1 MSSLIPFIILGLAS
15 GSVYGMAGVG
25 LVLTYKTSGIFNFA
39 FGAVGTLAAYIFYT
53 LNVSHGVPWPV
64 AAVVVTVV
72 LGVALGLISELL
84 ARRLSK
90 VALAVQI
97 VAVIGVVLAIEALLE
112 IIYGGTDRTFPVFL
126 PQSTVEIFGAYVSW
140 GKLIVVGFT
149 LLVTGLLYAM
159 LKFTTI
165 GIAMR
170 AVVDDPDL
178 LDVSGTKPRRVRR
191 SAWIIG
197 TLFSVMAGIL
207 LAQSTSLDPVTLTS
221 LVAQSY
227 AAAAI
232 GAFSSLPLTYA
243 GGLGVGVLAS
253 ILTKYI
259 PQTEIISGIPV
270 SLPFIILFLVLVLM
284 PKRRLAGRVEA
295 RPLTSA
301 ARVPALRVQ
310 GLFGVIAVAAAALV
324 PLVAGSLYIT
334 GWTTVLPAVIMFLSV
349 GLLVKTSGQV
359 SLAQVGFA
367 AIGAVAF
374 SKLTVEAH
382 IPWLLALIVAGLVV
396 VPIGALI
403 AVPAIRLS
411 GIYLALATFG
421 FGLLLQNMFYNS
433 SWMFGSFGQGITL
446 PQPVIP
452 GIGATTAN
460 EFYYVVLIITVVVAV
475 SVVALTRSR
484 LGRLL
489 RALGDSPTALRTS
502 GTSTLVT
509 QILVFCISA
518 FLAGISGALLGAT
531 IGDQASTSFDPT
543 LSLTYLALVL
553 ITVGPVPWYAVLA
566 AAASVLIPLY
576 VTLSTI
582 ASWMQ
587 LAFGVAAILMAIQ
600 PQVQTPA
607 WAARFVDRLAVLLRD
622 PSVRPV
628 RRAEEPGDEAAARRS
643 RRAPVGAAA
652 GLDVSDVSVRFGG
665 LTAVSD
671 LGLSVP
677 SGKITGLIGPNGAG
691 KTTTF
696 NAICGLNRP
705 ASSRIVVNGNDVTT
719 ASVVQRSLAGLGR
732 TFQQMQLYDSLSVLE
747 NVRLGAEASLAGRNP
762 LRHLLSRRGDKAA
775 VDATA
780 LDAMRLCGIEYLA
793 QRKAL
798 SLSTGQR
805 RLVELAR
812 CLASPAN
819 ILLLDEPSS
828 GLDSRETNQL
838 GEILLRVVRERET
851 AILLVEHDMSLVMR
865 VCSDITVLDFGR
877 VIFSGSA
884 TEVASSPVVQAA
896 YLGSVEVMA
905 ADPSGAESLEPGM
918 ATE

>member
-324 PLVAGSLYIT
+324 PLLAGSLYIT

-475 SVVALTRSR
+475 AVVALTRSR

-518 FLAGISGALLGAT
+518 FLAGISGALLGAA

-587 LAFGVAAILMAIQ
+587 LAFGAAAILMAIQ
-600 PQVQTPA
+600 PEVRTPA
-607 WAARFVDRLAVLLRD
+607 WATRFVDRLAVLLRD

-628 RRAEEPGDEAAARRS
+628 VRAGEPADEAVARRS
-643 RRAPVGAAA
+643 RQAPVGAAA

-671 LGLSVP
+671 LGLRVP

-762 LRHLLSRRGDKAA
+762 LRHLLSRHGDKAA
-775 VDATA
+775 VEATA

-828 GLDSRETNQL
+828 GLDSRETSQL
-838 GEILLRVVRERET
+838 GEILLRVVRERDT